1 MASRIKPLQAFK
13 ESLAN
18 SARRRATKPT
28 KALCLN
34 NIGTAYP
41 QKGENEDALTYLQ
54 QALQIREKLNV
65 PATLPQTLHNLGEA
79 YAALGQYD
87 QAMTAYMRGLDL
99 YRKSGDK
106 QGAAIMSHSMG
117 LVFEYQGRL
126 RPCCRC
132 VAGCSQGVPGSRRSQ
147 QQHGSMLSAD
157 WPAHSPGQEE
167 EMNPASYWMRPRDW
181 LAG

>member
-1 MASRIKPLQAFK
+1 MQAFK
-13 ESLAN
+13 ESLQIQRDA
-18 SARRRATKPT
+18 ATRPT
-28 KALCLN
+28 KDLCLN
-34 NIGTAYP
+34 NIGTTYA

-65 PATLPQTLHNLGEA
+65 PADIAETLHNLGEA

-99 YRKSGDK
+99 YRKSGDN

-117 LVFEYQGRL
+117 LSSSIRVDSALLSVR
-126 RPCCRC
+126 CRM
-132 VAGCSQGVPGSRRSQ
+132 QSRRFGIWEIAAATW
-147 QQHGSMLSAD
+147 QHLSAA